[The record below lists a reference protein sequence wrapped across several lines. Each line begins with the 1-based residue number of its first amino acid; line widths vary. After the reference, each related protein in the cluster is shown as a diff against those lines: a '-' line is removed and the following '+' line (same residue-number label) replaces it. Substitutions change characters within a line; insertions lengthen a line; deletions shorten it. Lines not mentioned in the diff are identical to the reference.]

1 MRKLFLIMMTLVA
14 FSWNLAAQTKTVSG
28 TVVDAAN
35 NEPLIGATVM
45 PIGGGQGAA
54 TDIDGN
60 FSLTL
65 PQNVKQV
72 KVSYVGYKELTVN
85 VTPVMKIR
93 LESATTDLTDV
104 VVVAYGTANK
114 ESLTGSVAVI
124 GSKEIEDRPVTSV
137 TAALEGNAP
146 GVMVNNS
153 TGTPGSSPSIRIRGF
168 NSFTADAQSPLYVVD
183 GMIYEGDIAALNP
196 ADIESMSVLKDAAS
210 CALYGSRGANGVVL
224 VSTKKAKK
232 SGVVEVT
239 AQVRLGAYN
248 RGLPFYDRLGPNDWA
263 SVTLEAI
270 ANGQITTNPSLTYQ
284 DAVNLQAPTFVGD
297 ILQGTNVFNVP
308 DNEPRFLFGYEG
320 PDGQWVYDDKVR
332 ATLNPNYTDLDWW
345 DVISQTGF
353 RQEYNVNAAAA
364 TEKFN
369 LFSSIGYLKENGYT
383 LATDYERF
391 SGRVT
396 ANYNPVSYLKT
407 GVNLNMSYVKSEV
420 GDLDPDNIS
429 TIANPFATQFYS
441 PVQPYY
447 SHDPNT
453 GEILRNPD
461 GSPIWNV
468 DPINGGNNIAWQ
480 MRLNKNDLSRIA
492 IDGSAYATAVIPYGF
507 ELTVRGNLYR
517 NIGRS
522 MAYSNNEVGSQKGLG
537 SLTEQTADN
546 YTYTFRQELT
556 WSHEYGLNHVDVFM
570 SHQNWKTGVNQNY
583 ITVSGQLL
591 PGIYSLSNFKDD
603 EDNPS
608 FLSGSILDIASET
621 YLARARYNYDQKY
634 FVEASI
640 SRDGSSRFAKDKRW
654 GTFWSVGGSW
664 IISKEKFL
672 QHANWLNF
680 LKLRAS
686 YGTVGN
692 DLAANY
698 INYTDLY
705 TPWSKGFV
713 AATLANPDLVWEST
727 GSVDVALEGSLFND
741 RFNFSVGYFNKY
753 NSDLIYKYSLPG
765 SVGFIPSSSG
775 MGGNPF
781 IIRNI
786 GTMSNYGWELN
797 FGVDIIR
804 NRSLTWDFNIDFTFM
819 KNNIVHLPDG
829 KDLPSAARFQGHSL
843 YEHYVYDFAGVDQ
856 LNGRS
861 LFRMHQDSPDF
872 MTYDPEQGN
881 KMVPNDNLWN
891 AALQNAKNEGTYV
904 EIDGVPYTYNSA
916 FAGRVLKGT
925 ALPTVFGSF
934 STGLHWKG
942 INFSALFTYSLGGK
956 IMDSN
961 YQSLMSAGSVSAIHT
976 DILNSWKAAPEGM
989 TADSPNRIDPN
1000 GIPQTNKYYNQY
1012 NGSDSSRWL
1021 VSASYLTLK
1030 NINISYD
1037 LPSKWMQA
1045 MKLSGINLGF
1055 SMDNVFIVAARK
1067 GLNPTYSFGGGQGA
1081 YYVPART
1088 YTFQLSV
1095 KF

>member
-14 FSWNLAAQTKTVSG
+14 FSWNLSAQTKSVSG

-72 KVSYVGYKELTVN
+72 KVSYVGYKEQTVN
-85 VTPVMKIR
+85 VSPVMKIR
-93 LESATTDLTDV
+93 LESSSSDLNEV

-124 GSKEIEDRPVTSV
+124 GSREIEDRPVTSV

-168 NSFTADAQSPLYVVD
+168 NSFTSDAQSPLYVVD

-232 SGVVEVT
+232 AGAVEVT

-248 RGLPFYDRLGPNDWA
+248 RGLPFYDRLGANEWA
-263 SVTLEAI
+263 SVTLESI
-270 ANGQITTNPSLTYQ
+270 ANGLVTNNPNLTYQ
-284 DAVNLQAPTFVGD
+284 DAINQQAPAFVGD
-297 ILQGTNVFNVP
+297 VLQGTNVFNVK
-308 DNEPRFLFGYEG
+308 EGRFLFGYEG
-320 PDGQWVYDDKVR
+320 SDGQWVYDDKVR
-332 ATLNPNYTDLDWW
+332 ASVNSNYNDLDWW
-345 DVISQTGF
+345 DIISQTGF

-369 LFSSIGYLKENGYT
+369 LFSSLGYLKENGYV

-396 ANYNPVSYLKT
+396 ANYNPVSYFKT

-420 GDLDPDNIS
+420 GDVDPDNMETVS
-429 TIANPFATQFYS
+429 NPFHTQFYS

-447 SHDPNT
+447 SHDPET

-461 GSPIWNV
+461 GSPIWNT

-480 MRLNKNDLSRIA
+480 MRLNKNNLSRVA

-507 ELTVRGNLYR
+507 ELSVRGNLYR
-517 NIGRS
+517 NIGKS
-522 MAYSNNEVGSQKGLG
+522 MTYSNNIVGSQKGLG
-537 SLTEQTADN
+537 SLEQSTADS

-556 WSHEYGLNHVDVFM
+556 WSHEYGLNHVDAFL
-570 SHQNWKTGVNQNY
+570 SHQNYKTGIDQSYV
-583 ITVSGQLL
+583 TVTGQLL
-591 PGIYSLSNFKDD
+591 PDIYALSNFKNDA
-603 EDNPS
+603 DNPS
-608 FLSGSILDIASET
+608 RLSQGILDIASET

-634 FVEASI
+634 FLEASL

-664 IISKEKFL
+664 ILSKEKFL
-672 QHANWLNF
+672 QNANWINF

-705 TPWSKGFV
+705 APWSKGFV
-713 AATLANPDLVWEST
+713 AVTLANPDLRWEAT

-753 NSDLIYKYSLPG
+753 NSDLIYKYALAGSTGLIPG
-765 SVGFIPSSSG
+765 STGFGSNSY
-775 MGGNPF
+775 

-786 GTMSNYGWELN
+786 GTMSNSGWELN

-804 NRSLTWDFNIDFTFM
+804 NREFTWDFNIDFTFM
-819 KNNIVHLPDG
+819 KNEIVRLPDG
-829 KDLPSAARFQGHSL
+829 KDLPNASRFQGRSI
-843 YEHYVYDFAGVDQ
+843 YEHYVYDYAGVDQ
-856 LNGRS
+856 INGRS
-861 LFRMHQDSPDF
+861 LFRMHRDSPDF
-872 MTYDPEQGN
+872 MSYDPKNGN
-881 KMVPNDNLWN
+881 KMIPDDTKWN
-891 AALQNAKNEGTYV
+891 KAVQDAQNEGTYV
-904 EIDGVPYTYNSA
+904 EIDGVPYSYNSA
-916 FAGRVLKGT
+916 HAGRILKGT

-942 INFSALFTYSLGGK
+942 INFGALFTYSLGGK

-961 YQSLMSAGSVSAIHT
+961 YQSLMSAGSVSAVHV
-976 DILNSWKAAPEGM
+976 DMLNSWKEMPEGM

-1000 GIPQTNKYYNQY
+1000 GIPQNNKTYIMY

-1021 VSASYLTLK
+1021 VSGSYLTLK
-1030 NINISYD
+1030 NINLSYD
-1037 LPSKWMQA
+1037 LPSKWMEA
-1045 MKLSGINLGF
+1045 MKLQGINIGF

-1067 GLNPTYSFGGGQGA
+1067 GLNPTYSFSGGQGA

-1088 YTFQLSV
+1088 YTFQLAV